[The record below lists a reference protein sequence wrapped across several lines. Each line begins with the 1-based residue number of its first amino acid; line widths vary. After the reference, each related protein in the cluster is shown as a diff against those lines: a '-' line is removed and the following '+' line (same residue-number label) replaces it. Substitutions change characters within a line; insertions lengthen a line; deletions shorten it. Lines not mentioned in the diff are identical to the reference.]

1 MRLRG
6 IPFCVKE
13 HHEMETTTATPTRI
27 ITEKELGDRV
37 PYSASQIRR
46 LEKAGTFP
54 RRIKLGPNRVGWV
67 ASEIEEWLRQ
77 RLDER
82 GAS

>member
-1 MRLRG
+1 
-6 IPFCVKE
+6 
-13 HHEMETTTATPTRI
+13 MENTTETPTKI
-27 ITEKELGDRV
+27 ITQKELASRV
-37 PYSASQIRR
+37 PYSPVQIWR

-54 RRIKLGPNRVGWV
+54 RRIQLGPNRIGWV
-67 ASEIEEWLRQ
+67 EAEVEAWLRK

>member
-6 IPFCVKE
+6 IPFNRLE
-13 HHEMETTTATPTRI
+13 YHDMESTSAIPTRI
-27 ITEKELGDRV
+27 ITQKELASRV

-46 LEKAGTFP
+46 LEKSGAFP
-54 RRIKLGPNRVGWV
+54 RRIQLGPNRVGWNEE
-67 ASEIEEWLRQ
+67 EIEAWLRQ